1 MNLIIFLL
9 IGALAGWLAGV
20 VMKGRGFGVLVNMVV
35 GVLGAYFGGWLLPKF
50 GIAFGGD
57 TIENVRVQI
66 GRTLTARTA
75 FAARVMGTALIGHDH
90 SYSPCHAW
98 QSLSH

>member
-1 MNLIIFLL
+1 MNLIIFLV

-50 GIAFGGD
+50 GVAFGGD
-57 TIENVRVQI
+57 MGLFI
-66 GRTLTARTA
+66 TA
-75 FAARVMGTALIGHDH
+75 FLGAVLLLAIIGLIKR
-90 SYSPCHAW
+90 A
-98 QSLSH
+98 

>member
-1 MNLIIFLL
+1 MNLIIFLV

-35 GVLGAYFGGWLLPKF
+35 GVLGAYFGGWLLPRL

-57 TIENVRVQI
+57 MGLFI
-66 GRTLTARTA
+66 TA
-75 FAARVMGTALIGHDH
+75 FLGAVLLLAIIGLIKR
-90 SYSPCHAW
+90 A
-98 QSLSH
+98 